1 MRDAEATRSRILAAA
16 IEEFAGHGFAGGRVD
31 RIARGAGSNVRMIY
45 AYFGGKS
52 GLFDA
57 ALETALRTLANDVPP
72 DPDDL
77 AGWAGRVFDH
87 HQERPD
93 ILRLSMWARLERPSA
108 LSEPSD
114 VYSAKV
120 DGVRV
125 ASPGALSPVDV
136 LVFIYAIAQAW
147 QLSPTGLTG
156 LEGAHDDPRRI
167 AAHRRAVVA
176 AVEGML
182 RDV

>member
-16 IEEFAGHGFAGGRVD
+16 IEEFAEQGFAGGRVD
-31 RIARGAGSNVRMIY
+31 RIARSAESNVRMIY

-57 ALETALRTLANDVPP
+57 ALETALRTLATDVPP
-72 DPDDL
+72 DPEDL

-108 LSEPSD
+108 LSEPVD

-120 DGVRV
+120 EGVRA
-125 ASPGALSPVDV
+125 ASTSALTPVDV
-136 LVFIYAIAQAW
+136 LIFIYAIAQAW
-147 QLSPTGLTG
+147 QLSPTGLTALG
-156 LEGAHDDPRRI
+156 GAHDDPRRI
-167 AAHRRAVVA
+167 RAHRRAVVS

-182 RDV
+182 RDA

>member
-1 MRDAEATRSRILAAA
+1 MRDAEATRARILAAA
-16 IEEFAGHGFAGGRVD
+16 IEEFAEHGLAGGRVD
-31 RIARGAGSNVRMIY
+31 RIAGSAASNVRMIY

-57 ALETALRTLANDVPP
+57 ALETALRTLAMDVPP

-77 AGWAGRVFDH
+77 AGWAGAVFDH

-108 LSEPSD
+108 LAEPLD
-114 VYSAKV
+114 VYTAKV
-120 DGVRV
+120 EGVRA
-125 ASPGALSPVDV
+125 ASPSALTPVDV
-136 LVFIYAIAQAW
+136 LIFIYAIAQAW
-147 QLSPTGLTG
+147 QLSPTGLTN
-156 LEGAHDDPRRI
+156 LEGARDDPSRI
-167 AAHRRAVVA
+167 AAHRRAIVA

-182 RDV
+182 RNA

>member
-16 IEEFAGHGFAGGRVD
+16 IEEFAGHGLAGARVD
-31 RIARGAGSNVRMIY
+31 RIARIADCNVRMIY

-57 ALETALRTLANDVPP
+57 ALEKALRTLANEVPP
-72 DPDDL
+72 DPGDL

-108 LSEPSD
+108 MSEPLD

-120 DGVRV
+120 ESMREV
-125 ASPGALSPVDV
+125 SPSPLTPVDV
-136 LVFIYAIAQAW
+136 LIFIYAIAQAW
-147 QLSPTGLTG
+147 QLSPIGLTA
-156 LEGAHDDPRRI
+156 LEGSRDDPRRI

-182 RDV
+182 RDA

>member
-16 IEEFAGHGFAGGRVD
+16 IEEFAEHGFAGGRVD
-31 RIARGAGSNVRMIY
+31 RIARSAGSNVRMIY

-52 GLFDA
+52 GVFDA
-57 ALETALRTLANDVPP
+57 ALETALRTLAMDAPP
-72 DPDDL
+72 DPEDL

-108 LSEPSD
+108 LSEPLD
-114 VYSAKV
+114 VYSLKLEA
-120 DGVRV
+120 VRG
-125 ASPGALSPVDV
+125 ASPSALTPVDV
-136 LVFIYAIAQAW
+136 LIFIYAIAQAW
-147 QLSPTGLTG
+147 QLSPTGLTAFD
-156 LEGAHDDPRRI
+156 GANDGPGRTV
-167 AAHRRAVVA
+167 AHRRAVVS

-182 RDV
+182 RNA